1 MGRDAKYVVR
11 LTDDERT
18 VLEALVKAP
27 RVARAKVLRARMLL
41 KADVDGLAWTDAQI
55 VAAFDVSESTVHR
68 LRQRLVEHGFEAALE
83 RQPPTRTKSR
93 RLDGAG
99 EARLVA
105 VACSAAPAGRVRWT
119 LQLLADKLVE
129 LHVTDSVCPETVRQT
144 LKKMN
149 SSPGSSS
156 SGSSPPTV
164 MPSSSARW
172 KTR

>member
-18 VLEALVKAP
+18 VLESLVKAP
-27 RVARAKVLRARMLL
+27 RAARAKVLRARMLL

-55 VAAFDVSESTVHR
+55 VVAFDVSESTVHR

-129 LHVTDSVCPETVRQT
+129 LGVTDSVCPETVRQT
-144 LKKMN
+144 LKKTN

-156 SGSSPPTV
+156 SGSFPPTAA
-164 MPSSSARW
+164 PSSSAQW